1 MSLDLIDNLTVISQ
15 KLRLI
20 HISNLSYATA
30 SVLLSPEYV
39 ADVTLFLLL
48 HQKYKLL
55 NSKGS
60 TNRANWQKETSFL
73 FYFIFTFRNRFFFHI
88 WTCCGQVLGIW
99 KSWKNMVHVLDNLN
113 YNRFQF
119 EILVICFQL
128 RKDAS
133 QIPLFSWPDLKIF
146 LTRFLGCSTRQ
157 TKGYIYNSS
166 LYFIY
171 SAFGTAP
178 HPTGAV
184 LALILYSY
192 PPFTIAISR
201 VWVITTC
208 IILYTKA

>member
-1 MSLDLIDNLTVISQ
+1 
-15 KLRLI
+15 
-20 HISNLSYATA
+20 
-30 SVLLSPEYV
+30 
-39 ADVTLFLLL
+39 
-48 HQKYKLL
+48 
-55 NSKGS
+55 
-60 TNRANWQKETSFL
+60 
-73 FYFIFTFRNRFFFHI
+73 
-88 WTCCGQVLGIW
+88 
-99 KSWKNMVHVLDNLN
+99 MVHVLDNLN

-146 LTRFLGCSTRQ
+146 LTRFLGRSTRQ
-157 TKGYIYNSS
+157 TKGYIYNNS